1 MRRFLRLV
9 GSARFLCPRG
19 LLDLLMNI
27 SPYASSFFTA
37 TRGHDDAVPT
47 LRFLLH
53 PTSIKIQIKKRT
65 RQIYS
70 VCHIPTKVKSF
81 PSKFKTSPTM
91 RLVIFSLLFSLCQ
104 MASADTLHLRN
115 GDRLSGVLLKL
126 TADKVLLKTSYAGEL
141 EIELNAVAGIVT
153 DKRIELKT
161 KTGAVIVAQLGLAET
176 AYVRLF
182 DPSVN
187 SSVDHSVDP
196 SIDTSNKEAQGTV
209 LALSELRYEQPAT
222 QAIASNNNKI
232 SNENSLHG
240 RAELSLESL
249 QNKTQTKH
257 AEVDLNLNWQYH
269 DWRHT
274 VDIKRRSDS
283 EDGEKIEDSQ
293 ELEYSLDYFLT
304 RNWFARANNFYQRD
318 FVTNSSNIHYYG
330 LGLGR
335 NIWND
340 KNGSWEVM
348 ATYNKL
354 FIGNA
359 PLQFQLNTWLLS
371 TEFKRKF
378 ENEKWDSYAKANVLF
393 PQNIPINF
401 IMQSEAGLR
410 YQLNTNIYLSAK
422 FMYDLYQSPSGSVK
436 SHSYKIGLGTK
447 W

>member
-1 MRRFLRLV
+1 
-9 GSARFLCPRG
+9 
-19 LLDLLMNI
+19 
-27 SPYASSFFTA
+27 
-37 TRGHDDAVPT
+37 
-47 LRFLLH
+47 
-53 PTSIKIQIKKRT
+53 
-65 RQIYS
+65 
-70 VCHIPTKVKSF
+70 
-81 PSKFKTSPTM
+81 M
-91 RLVIFSLLFSLCQ
+91 RLVIFSLLISLCQ
-104 MASADTLHLRN
+104 IASADTLHLRN

-161 KTGAVIVAQLGLAET
+161 KTGTVIVAQLGLAET
-176 AYVRLF
+176 AYARLF
-182 DPSVN
+182 D
-187 SSVDHSVDP
+187 SSV
-196 SIDTSNKEAQGTV
+196 DTSNKEAQGTV
-209 LALSELRYEQPAT
+209 LALSELRYEQPTT
-222 QAIASNNNKI
+222 QSIASN

-274 VDIKRRSDS
+274 VDIKRRNDS

-304 RNWFARANNFYQRD
+304 RDWFARANNFYQRD

>member
-1 MRRFLRLV
+1 
-9 GSARFLCPRG
+9 
-19 LLDLLMNI
+19 
-27 SPYASSFFTA
+27 
-37 TRGHDDAVPT
+37 
-47 LRFLLH
+47 
-53 PTSIKIQIKKRT
+53 
-65 RQIYS
+65 
-70 VCHIPTKVKSF
+70 
-81 PSKFKTSPTM
+81 M
-91 RLVIFSLLFSLCQ
+91 RLVIFPLLFSLCQ
-104 MASADTLHLRN
+104 MASADTLHLQN

-126 TADKVLLKTSYAGEL
+126 TADKVLLKTSYAGDV

-176 AYVRLF
+176 AYARLF
-182 DPSVN
+182 D
-187 SSVDHSVDP
+187 SSV
-196 SIDTSNKEAQGTV
+196 DTSNKEAQGTV

-222 QAIASNNNKI
+222 QSIASNNNEI

-240 RAELSLESL
+240 RAELSLENL

-257 AEVDLNLNWQYH
+257 AEVNLNLNWQH
-269 DWRHT
+269 HAWRHT
-274 VDIKRRSDS
+274 VDIKRHSDS
-283 EDGEKIEDSQ
+283 EDGEKTEDSQ
-293 ELEYSLDYFLT
+293 KLDYSLDYFLT
-304 RNWFARANNFYQRD
+304 PDWFARANNFYQRD
-318 FVTNSSNIHYYG
+318 HVTNLSSIHYYG

-335 NIWND
+335 NVWND

-378 ENEKWDSYAKANVLF
+378 ENEKWDSYAKTSVLF

-422 FMYDLYQSPSGSVK
+422 FMYDLFKTPNGSVK
-436 SHSYKIGLGTK
+436 NHSYKIGLGTK